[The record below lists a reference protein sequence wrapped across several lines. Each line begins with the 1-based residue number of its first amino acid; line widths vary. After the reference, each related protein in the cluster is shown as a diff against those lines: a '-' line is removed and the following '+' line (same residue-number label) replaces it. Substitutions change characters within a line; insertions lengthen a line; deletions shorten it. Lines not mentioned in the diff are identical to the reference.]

1 MSVAALLLG
10 GLIKP
15 KSTVLTT
22 TAQTDVFTAEVGN
35 SNARTIVLSAALVND
50 SAGAITVTL
59 EWWDTATNY
68 KWFKRSV
75 PANDTVF
82 VDQLQLMLLN
92 GYKIKATASAQPGI
106 TVTLSIIQDSGALGG
121 MLRAQI

>member
-1 MSVAALLLG
+1 MSVSALLLG
-10 GLIKP
+10 GLQKP
-15 KSTVLTT
+15 VSTVLTT
-22 TAQTDVFTAEVGN
+22 TSQTDIFTANVGS

-59 EWWDTATNY
+59 EWFDGTNDR

-75 PANDTVF
+75 PSNDTIF
-82 VDQLQLMLLN
+82 IDQLQLMLLN

-106 TVTLSIIQDSGALGG
+106 TVTLSILQDSGALGG
-121 MLRAQI
+121 MLRAQV

>member
-10 GLIKP
+10 GLQKP
-15 KSTVLTT
+15 ASVVLTT
-22 TAQTDVFTAEVGN
+22 TSQTDIFEAQVGN
-35 SNARTIVLSAALVND
+35 SNARTVVLSAALVND

-82 VDQLQLMLLN
+82 IDQLQLMLLN

-106 TVTLSIIQDSGALGG
+106 TVTLTILQDSGALGG
-121 MLRAQI
+121 LVRA

>member
-10 GLIKP
+10 GLQKP
-15 KSTVLTT
+15 VSTVLTT
-22 TAQTDVFTAEVGN
+22 TAQTDIFTANVGS
-35 SNARTIVLSAALVND
+35 SNARTIVLATALVND
-50 SAGAITVTL
+50 SGGAITVTL
-59 EWWDTATNY
+59 EWWDGATNY

-92 GYKIKATASAQPGI
+92 GFKVKATASAQPGI
-106 TVTLSIIQDSGALGG
+106 TVTLTIMQDSGALGG
-121 MLRAQI
+121 FLRG

>member
-1 MSVAALLLG
+1 MSVSALLLG

-22 TAQTDVFTAEVGN
+22 TAQTDIFTAEVGN
-35 SNARTIVLSAALVND
+35 SNARTVVLAAAIVND
-50 SAGAITVTL
+50 SGGAITVTL
-59 EWWDTATNY
+59 EWWDTANNY

-75 PANDTVF
+75 PANDTILI
-82 VDQLQLMLLN
+82 DQLQLLLLN

-106 TVTLSIIQDSGALGG
+106 TVTLTIMQDSGALGS
-121 MLRAQI
+121 MLRG